1 MENADATPITL
12 EDLKLSPAKEPMR
25 LIFSGDFTYDG
36 YSKSYH
42 SFCHLDAY
50 SDGKG
55 GRVFIATELSRNTGT
70 SITNAIEMVAEAIE
84 KKFTDSAHVFSS
96 SSPKTNILVE
106 HYTKDSILDDHYSIV
121 EFEKEGGSMRYYVS
135 PGWWGIDK
143 FEIERLTGGPL
154 A

>member
-1 MENADATPITL
+1 MNPITL

-50 SDGKG
+50 SDGDG
-55 GRVFIATELSRNTGT
+55 RRVFVATELNRNTGT

-84 KKFTDSAHVFSS
+84 KHFGLAHVFGPSS
-96 SSPKTNILVE
+96 AKTNILVE
-106 HYTKDSILDDHYSIV
+106 HY
-121 EFEKEGGSMRYYVS
+121 
-135 PGWWGIDK
+135 
-143 FEIERLTGGPL
+143 
-154 A
+154 

>member
-1 MENADATPITL
+1 MNSITL
-12 EDLKLSPAKEPMR
+12 EDLKLSPSKEPMR
-25 LIFSGDFTYDG
+25 LIFSGDFTYEG

-55 GRVFIATELSRNTGT
+55 GRVFVATELSRNTGT

-84 KKFTDSAHVFSS
+84 KKFTDSAHVFGPSS
-96 SSPKTNILVE
+96 TKTNTLVE
-106 HYTKDSILDDHYSIV
+106 HYAKDSSLDDHYSLV
-121 EFEKEGGSMRYYVS
+121 EFEKEGGSMRYYIS

-143 FEIERLTGGPL
+143 SEIERLTGGPL